1 MGRHEQRE
9 QVFKLLFR
17 VEFHSPEDMPEQL
30 ALFRENNEEVP
41 SWQDA
46 DAIAARFEKI
56 KDKIPELDKLLN
68 ENTEGWDTT
77 RVGKVELAVLRL
89 GAYELRYDDDI
100 PDGVAINEA
109 VEIAKRLEQLGA
121 GYLAVSNID
130 ECEELR
136 DSGVTL
142 PILMLGFTPADQT
155 ARILQLH
162 MTQAVQSYAI
172 AKEFSDRAVTLGG
185 KMTVHIKLDTGMGR
199 LGFSCDEAH
208 FDASLRDILRVLEL
222 PGLDIEGVFTH
233 FSVSD
238 EDTTESV
245 EFTKL
250 QHERFARM
258 IEKVETQSGF
268 RFQLHHCCNAGGIA
282 SYPEWAWDM
291 VRCGII
297 LYGSGDLAEK
307 MGMQPVMSLKTRV
320 ATIKDFAAGEPIS
333 YGRTYFTQRPSRIAV
348 LPIGYADGLHR
359 ALSTQIEVLTPYGRA
374 KQVGRICMDLCM
386 IDVTD
391 LPQVKSGDEVEIFG
405 EHILCADD
413 AALCDTIPY
422 ELMCAVSKRVP
433 RVYRLN
439 GVPVDKNLQPL

>member
-1 MGRHEQRE
+1 MESTLKRTWAEISLDNLTHNFETIRR
-9 QVFKLLFR
+9 QVGPKAKLLG
-17 VEFHSPEDMPEQL
+17 V
-30 ALFRENNEEVP
+30 VK
-41 SWQDA
+41 A
-46 DAIAARFEKI
+46 DAYGHGAV
-56 KDKIPELDKLLN
+56 
-68 ENTEGWDTT
+68 
-77 RVGKVELAVLRL
+77 RV
-89 GAYELRYDDDI
+89 
-100 PDGVAINEA
+100 
-109 VEIAKRLEQLGA
+109 AKHLERLGA
-121 GYLAVSNID
+121 GYLAVSNLD

-136 DSGVTL
+136 VNGITL
-142 PILMLGFTPADQT
+142 PILMLGFTPADQ
-155 ARILQLH
+155 AGRILKND
-162 MTQAVQSYAI
+162 MTQAVPNLAI
-172 AKEFSDRAVTLGG
+172 AEAYSSAAVHAGG
-185 KMTVHIKLDTGMGR
+185 TMKVHIKLDTGMGR
-199 LGFSCDEAH
+199 LGFQCDDAH
-208 FDASLRDILRVLEL
+208 FDASLRDILKILTL
-222 PGLDIEGVFTH
+222 PGLDVEGVFTH
-233 FSVSD
+233 FCVSD
-238 EDTTESV
+238 EAADECV
-245 EFTKL
+245 EFTKI
-250 QHERFARM
+250 QHDRFLRM
-258 IEKVETQSGF
+258 IDAVETQGNF
-268 RFQLHHCCNAGGIA
+268 RFRLHHCCNAGGIA

-348 LPIGYADGLHR
+348 LPIGYADGLFR
-359 ALSTQIEVLTPYGRA
+359 ALSGKLRVLTPYGEA
-374 KQVGRICMDLCM
+374 QQVGRICMDMCM

>member
-1 MGRHEQRE
+1 MESTLKRTWAEISLDNLTHNFETIRR
-9 QVFKLLFR
+9 QVGPKAKLLG
-17 VEFHSPEDMPEQL
+17 V
-30 ALFRENNEEVP
+30 VK
-41 SWQDA
+41 A
-46 DAIAARFEKI
+46 DAYGHGAV
-56 KDKIPELDKLLN
+56 
-68 ENTEGWDTT
+68 
-77 RVGKVELAVLRL
+77 RV
-89 GAYELRYDDDI
+89 
-100 PDGVAINEA
+100 
-109 VEIAKRLEQLGA
+109 AKHLERLGA
-121 GYLAVSNID
+121 GYLAVSNLD

-136 DSGVTL
+136 VNGITL
-142 PILMLGFTPADQT
+142 PILMLGFTPADQ
-155 ARILQLH
+155 AERILKND
-162 MTQAVQSYAI
+162 MTQAVPNLAI
-172 AKEFSDRAVTLGG
+172 AEAYSSAAVHAGG
-185 KMTVHIKLDTGMGR
+185 TMKVHIKLDTGMGR
-199 LGFSCDEAH
+199 LGFQCDDAH
-208 FDASLRDILRVLEL
+208 FDASLRDILKILTL
-222 PGLDIEGVFTH
+222 PGLDVEGVFTH
-233 FSVSD
+233 FCVSD
-238 EDTTESV
+238 EAADECV
-245 EFTKL
+245 EFTKI
-250 QHERFARM
+250 QHDRFLRM
-258 IEKVETQSGF
+258 IDAVETQGNF
-268 RFQLHHCCNAGGIA
+268 RFRLHHCCNAGGIA

-359 ALSTQIEVLTPYGRA
+359 ALSNQIEVLTPYGRA
-374 KQVGRICMDLCM
+374 KQVGRICMDMCM